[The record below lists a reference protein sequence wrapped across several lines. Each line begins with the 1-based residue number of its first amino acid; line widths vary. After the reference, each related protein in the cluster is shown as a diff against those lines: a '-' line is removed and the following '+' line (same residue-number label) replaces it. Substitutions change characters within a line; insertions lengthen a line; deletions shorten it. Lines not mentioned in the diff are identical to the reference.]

1 MTRSR
6 LQLGLVLGLMALGS
20 LGLSGCGMRG
30 SLDAPEGAVK
40 TGEAKPG
47 TVPDPS
53 KPHYPSVLDPLI
65 R

>member
-1 MTRSR
+1 MARSR
-6 LQLGLVLGLMALGS
+6 LQLGVMLGLLVLGS

-40 TGEAKPG
+40 TGSAKPG
-47 TVPDPS
+47 TVPDPT
-53 KPHYPSVLDPLI
+53 KPHEPSILDPLI